1 MTQHINL
8 LFKKPDLTAPMGRL
22 LLAPLAAV
30 LLVLLALWAMGQNDE
45 AQARRNEQS
54 EQQQLQQARVRLDAS
69 LKTSGGNLDKEIE
82 ALKPK
87 AQAAQLVLGKLD
99 TLGRQQGY
107 SDYLNALAGVSEK
120 GVWLN
125 KVEITQGG
133 KSVSLSGRAMDKSAV
148 LAYVKKLNARFASL
162 GVTFSTLDIT
172 PEAAQGNAGASGSAL
187 AVVAFKLN

>member
-8 LFKKPDLTAPMGRL
+8 LFKKEDLSAPVGKI

-30 LLVLLALWAMGQNDE
+30 LLVLLALWSMGQTE
-45 AQARRNEQS
+45 ESQARRNEQA
-54 EQQQLQQARVRLDAS
+54 EQQQLQQARARLDAS
-69 LKTSGGNLDKEIE
+69 LKTSGGNLDQEIA
-82 ALKPK
+82 ALKPR
-87 AQAAQLVLGKLD
+87 AQAAQLVLGRLD

-125 KVEITQGG
+125 KVEISQGG

-148 LAYVKKLNARFASL
+148 LSYVRKLNARFASL
-162 GVTFSTLDIT
+162 GVSFSTLDVT
-172 PEAAQGNAGASGSAL
+172 PEVAQSTAGAPGSGL